1 MREKI
6 RNLVIKAITDS
17 NILTEIVDELCI
29 IQANNER
36 IKMANCFEAGV
47 KFARD
52 MFNNPSNTEYLD
64 ETNKKNRNHES
75 TKINY
80 KKRD

>member
-52 MFNNPSNTEYLD
+52 MFNNPSNTEYLN
-64 ETNKKNRNHES
+64 EIYNNKNELAP
-75 TKINY
+75 
-80 KKRD
+80 KRKTT

>member
-1 MREKI
+1 MREEI

-17 NILTEIVDELCI
+17 DILTEIIDELCI
-29 IQANNER
+29 IQASNER

-47 KFARD
+47 KFGRD

-64 ETNKKNRNHES
+64 EIYNNKNSLH
-75 TKINY
+75 TKCNQT
-80 KKRD
+80 